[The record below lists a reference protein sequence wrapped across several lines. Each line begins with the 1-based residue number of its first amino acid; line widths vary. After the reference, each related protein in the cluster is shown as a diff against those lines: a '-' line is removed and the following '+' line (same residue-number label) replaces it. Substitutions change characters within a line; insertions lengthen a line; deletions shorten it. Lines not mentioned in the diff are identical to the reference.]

1 VLRCLRLPRIEVQTL
16 PFYPVD
22 PAPVHRGG
30 VPSCAD
36 GFHALE
42 TEDGLAFRW
51 MSGHGRLAVTG
62 GGEGGF
68 LELWVRTHY
77 ADLSQHLELDV
88 GPETRSEALVHGWNA
103 LSFELP
109 RGCAEVGLR
118 VDKLFPA
125 ELHPGD
131 ARELAIQVRP
141 PLLHGDT
148 VRHARMRD
156 QHAGAVTHARRSL
169 GGSDAPLAPERELRF
184 GSGFHRSER
193 DEGLPFRW
201 MAPRGQLLCSPAR
214 DERYLELRVHGEFRD
229 LSQRLCVSADGA
241 EAGEEQPL
249 AHGWNAISVA
259 VPAGTAA
266 LELSVSRCLPA
277 SLHPDDP
284 RTLALRIRPPLL
296 HRDRLRHE
304 SVARRARNRVRNLEE
319 LVARKIVLETTPPK
333 LGIDVQGA
341 CNVKPP
347 CVYCAWDF
355 NKALEGANADAPFDV
370 STLARYG
377 PFYENADE
385 LVNCSIGEPFM
396 MREIDPLLD
405 EFGSR
410 GQVLELTTNGQILT
424 ERNIEKLLGRDV
436 HLYISLDASTPET
449 YAKLRNDTFGRVLE
463 NVRRLVDAKGGP
475 GQLPLVYLVFM
486 PMRVN
491 AHEVDGFVELC
502 AALRV
507 DRLVLR
513 PLNRNEGLDLR
524 WDRAGHHFDYA
535 SEMLPF
541 PELVRISGRVAELCR
556 RLGVDLSDQMDFGGD
571 LRSQFDQEFASGRE
585 EAKRSEL
592 PVVPRLA
599 PLPDP
604 MMEQAPP
611 PLSEPGPGPE
621 QAVAGDLGGGALPIC
636 TEPWTS
642 LYVLRRGTLPCCYG
656 GRPVAEM
663 GEFEQAWNGS
673 LVRDVRSALAA
684 GRFHRYCFESPDCPI
699 VQKALESGQLGLR
712 QRMAR
717 ERLRLT
723 AWARQGWPGRAYR
736 ALGWVLGR

>member
-1 VLRCLRLPRIEVQTL
+1 VLRCLQLPRIEVQTL

-30 VPSCAD
+30 APSFAE

-51 MSGHGRLAVTG
+51 MSGRGRLAVTD
-62 GGEGGF
+62 GEGGRF

-77 ADLSQHLELDV
+77 ADLSQSLELDL
-88 GPETRSEALVHGWNA
+88 GPETRSEVLVHGWNA
-103 LSFELP
+103 LSIALP
-109 RGCAEVGLR
+109 RGCAEVDLR

-131 ARELAIQVRP
+131 ARELAIQIRP

-156 QHAGAVTHARRSL
+156 QHAGAVAHARRHL
-169 GGSDAPLAPERELRF
+169 GGPELSVEGHRELRF
-184 GSGFHRSER
+184 GSGFYRSEL

-201 MAPRGQLLCSPAR
+201 MSPRGQLLLAPAGE
-214 DERYLELRVHGEFRD
+214 DRYLELRVHGEFRD
-229 LSQRLCVSADGA
+229 LSQTLRVSAEGVTT
-241 EAGEEQPL
+241 GEQVL
-249 AHGWNAISVA
+249 APGWNAISVA
-259 VPAGTAA
+259 VPAGTVA
-266 LELSVSRCLPA
+266 LELCVSRSLPA

-284 RTLALRIRPPLL
+284 RALALRVRPPLL

-304 SVARRARNRVRNLEE
+304 AVARRSRNRIANLEE
-319 LVARKIVLETTPPK
+319 LLARKIVLETTPPK

-355 NKALEGANADAPFDV
+355 NKALEGANASASFDV
-370 STLARYG
+370 STLAGYG
-377 PFYENADE
+377 AFYENADE

-405 EFGSR
+405 EFGKR

-463 NVRRLVDAKGGP
+463 NVRRLVNAKGGP
-475 GQLPLVYLVFM
+475 GQLPLIYLVFM

-502 AALRV
+502 AQLRV

-535 SEMLPF
+535 AEMLPF

-571 LRSQFDQEFASGRE
+571 LRSQFDREFALGRE
-585 EAKRSEL
+585 EAAGSEL
-592 PVVPRLA
+592 PTVPRLA

-604 MMEQAPP
+604 MMEDAPP
-611 PLSEPGPGPE
+611 PVSDPGPE
-621 QAVAGDLGGGALPIC
+621 PDRPATADTEGRALPIC

-663 GEFEQAWNGS
+663 ADFEQAWNGS
-673 LVRDVRSALAA
+673 LVRDVRRALAA

-699 VQKALESGQLGLR
+699 VQKALESGRLGLR

-717 ERLRLT
+717 SRLRLT
-723 AWARQGWPGRAYR
+723 AWARAGWPGRAYR
-736 ALGWVLGR
+736 EARRILGR